1 MEQIRVLI
9 ADDDALVRHA
19 LRIFVDDTED
29 LLVVGEAGDGEEAVA
44 EVRRLRPDVVLMD
57 LHMPRMSGVEAT
69 QRVAESTPDVR
80 VLAVTTLSTERHVV
94 PALRAG
100 ASGYLVKD
108 TEPEEITAAIREV
121 HAGHAIISPLITQEL
136 VTSLRRHP
144 QAPRGGTEVET
155 LTDREL
161 SIVQRIARGLSN
173 AEIAADLHLS
183 EPTIKSN
190 LARVMRK
197 WDVRDR
203 VQVLIHAIAHGIVD
217 IELLETEKRIPG
229 C

>member
-1 MEQIRVLI
+1 MEPIRVLV

-29 LLVVGEAGDGEEAVA
+29 LCVVGEVGDGDEAVA
-44 EVRRLRPDVVLMD
+44 EGQRLHPDVILMD

-69 QRVAESTPDVR
+69 QRLAESSPEVR

-108 TEPEEITAAIREV
+108 TEPEEINSAIREV
-121 HAGHAIISPLITQEL
+121 HAGRAVISPRITQEL
-136 VTSLRRHP
+136 ISSVRGEPRVS
-144 QAPRGGTEVET
+144 RGGAPTEP

-161 SIVQRIARGLSN
+161 SIMRLIAQGMSN
-173 AEIAADLHLS
+173 AEIATDLHLS
-183 EPTIKSN
+183 EPTIKAN
-190 LARVMRK
+190 LARIMRK
-197 WDVRDR
+197 WQVRDR
-203 VQVLIHAIAHGIVD
+203 VQALIHAIAHQIVD
-217 IELLETEKRIPG
+217 IDLAEADKRIPG